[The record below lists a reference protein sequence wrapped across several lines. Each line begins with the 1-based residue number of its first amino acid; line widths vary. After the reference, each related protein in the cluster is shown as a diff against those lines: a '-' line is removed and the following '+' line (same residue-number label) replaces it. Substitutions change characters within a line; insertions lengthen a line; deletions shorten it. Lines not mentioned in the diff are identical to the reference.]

1 MFIDNFQ
8 EYISVEKRFSKNTVI
23 SYLQDLNQFFKFL
36 SSEFNISNIT
46 EINFHLVRHWI
57 TSLLENGLEASSV
70 NRKISTLK
78 TYFRFLERE
87 GYVKENPMFKII
99 SPKAKKRLPIFLE
112 EEKINNLLDDIKFES
127 GFKGQRDKLIIE
139 LFYLTGMRLSELIN
153 IKIKDLNFNNFEVK
167 VIGKRKKERIIPLSD
182 KIIKSIK
189 MIIDNKNQ
197 EDYLF
202 TNTKGDKLYNKMVY
216 RVVTKYVGK
225 VSSIKKK
232 SPHILRH
239 TFATHMLNNGAD
251 INAIKEL
258 LGHSNLSATQVYTHN
273 TIEKLKKVYHQSHP
287 RA

>member
-36 SSEFNISNIT
+36 SSEYNVSNST

-57 TSLLENGLEASSV
+57 TRLLENGLEASSV

-189 MIIDNKNQ
+189 MIIDNKNS

-202 TNTKGDKLYNKMVY
+202 TNTKGDKLYNKMIY
-216 RVVTKYVGK
+216 RVVIKYIGK
-225 VSSIKKK
+225 VSSMKKK

-273 TIEKLKKVYHQSHP
+273 TIEKLKKIYHQSHP

>member
-23 SYLQDLNQFFKFL
+23 SYLKDLNQFFKFL
-36 SSEFNISNIT
+36 SSEYNVSNNT

-57 TSLLENGLEASSV
+57 TRLLENGLEASSV

-167 VIGKRKKERIIPLSD
+167 VLGKRKKERIIPLSD

-189 MIIDNKNQ
+189 MIIDNKNP

-216 RVVTKYVGK
+216 RVVIKYIGE
-225 VSSIKKK
+225 VSSMKKK

-273 TIEKLKKVYHQSHP
+273 TIEKLKKIYHQSHP

>member
-1 MFIDNFQ
+1 MYIDNFQ

-36 SSEFNISNIT
+36 SSEYNVSNNT

-57 TSLLENGLEASSV
+57 TRLLENGLEASSV

-189 MIIDNKNQ
+189 MIIDNKNS

-202 TNTKGDKLYNKMVY
+202 TNTKGDKLYNKMIY
-216 RVVTKYVGK
+216 RVVIKYIGK
-225 VSSIKKK
+225 VSSMKKK

-251 INAIKEL
+251 INVIKEL

-273 TIEKLKKVYHQSHP
+273 TIEKLKKIYHQSHP

>member
-1 MFIDNFQ
+1 MYIDNFQ

-36 SSEFNISNIT
+36 SSEYNVSNNT

-57 TSLLENGLEASSV
+57 TRLLENGLEASSV

-189 MIIDNKNQ
+189 MIIDNKNS

-202 TNTKGDKLYNKMVY
+202 TNTKGDKLYNKMIY
-216 RVVTKYVGK
+216 RVVIKYIGK
-225 VSSIKKK
+225 VSSMKKK

-273 TIEKLKKVYHQSHP
+273 TIEKLKKIYHQSHP

>member
-36 SSEFNISNIT
+36 SSEYNVSNNT

-57 TSLLENGLEASSV
+57 TRLLENGLEASSV

-189 MIIDNKNQ
+189 MIIDNKNS

-202 TNTKGDKLYNKMVY
+202 TNTKGDKLYNKMIY
-216 RVVTKYVGK
+216 RVVIKYIGK
-225 VSSIKKK
+225 VSSMKKK

-251 INAIKEL
+251 INVIKEL

-273 TIEKLKKVYHQSHP
+273 TIEKLKKIYHQSHP

>member
-1 MFIDNFQ
+1 MYIDNFQ
-8 EYISVEKRFSKNTVI
+8 EYISVEKRFSKNTEI

>member
-1 MFIDNFQ
+1 MYIDNFQ

-36 SSEFNISNIT
+36 SSEYNVSNNT

-57 TSLLENGLEASSV
+57 TRLLENGLEASSV

-189 MIIDNKNQ
+189 MIIDNKNS

-202 TNTKGDKLYNKMVY
+202 TNTKGDKLYNKMIY
-216 RVVTKYVGK
+216 RVVNKYIGK
-225 VSSIKKK
+225 VSSMKKK

-273 TIEKLKKVYHQSHP
+273 TIEKLKKIYHQSHP